1 MKRCEECR
9 CQWAEIPFCVLPQ
22 THASTTCRFMTFQ
35 RKAQAKTSAS
45 RRVLRCLFV
54 WAGRHGDCQR
64 SGINK
69 QTAELSF
76 RARSDP
82 ICEIN
87 SPNVRNFNFRW
98 ITPPGKKKIFR
109 FHCCNLKQKL
119 YEKGNHAK
127 PWFEIF
133 LRMGMSQNLFVLYL
147 GNKHPLT
154 TLTSY
159 FRIF

>member
-98 ITPPGKKKIFR
+98 ITPPGKKTSSGFIAATSHKNYTKR
-109 FHCCNLKQKL
+109 
-119 YEKGNHAK
+119 ETTRNHG
-127 PWFEIF
+127 
-133 LRMGMSQNLFVLYL
+133 LRYFYVWGWVKTY
-147 GNKHPLT
+147 
-154 TLTSY
+154 SY
-159 FRIF
+159 YIWGINIH